1 MRKKIIIFMMVFITV
16 LSLTGCG
23 KKKNSSSSETA
34 SYTSKLTTDKIF
46 TERDLK
52 QTVDTEDAT
61 TYTVTDNKDITIKE
75 EGIYV
80 ITGNA
85 SNASIIVDTTD
96 DAKVQLV
103 LKDLTITN
111 DSNPCIYVKNANK
124 TFVTTTGTNSLSVNG
139 TFTKDGETN
148 LDAVI
153 FSKDDITLNG
163 TGTLNITS
171 TANGVT
177 SKDDLV
183 ITGGTININCTNDAL
198 EANNSISI
206 KDGTITINSKKDGLH
221 AEYTED
227 DSKGYIYIAGGTLDI
242 TATDDSVHAT
252 TVLQI
257 DDGKITTNSREGFE
271 GTYIQINGGTI
282 NINASD
288 DGINAASQS
297 KSYSAT
303 IEINGGNTTV
313 TMGQGDTDGV
323 DSNGDIII
331 NGGTISVTGQSTFDY
346 DGTGTINGGT
356 VICNGEQVT
365 TLPNQ
370 MMGGPGGNGGNKGRR

>member
-1 MRKKIIIFMMVFITV
+1 MRKKIIIFTIICIAV
-16 LSLTGCG
+16 LSITGCG
-23 KKKNSSSSETA
+23 KSKSSTSSEIA
-34 SYTSKLTTDKIF
+34 SYTSKLTIDNIF

-52 QTVDTEDAT
+52 QTIDTESAT
-61 TYTVTDNKDITIKE
+61 TYTVEDNKDITIKE

-80 ITGNA
+80 ITGSA
-85 SNASIIVDTTD
+85 SNVSIIVDTTD

-111 DSNPCIYVKNANK
+111 ETTPCIYVKNANK
-124 TFVTTTGTNSLSVNG
+124 TFVTTTGTNSLSVSG

-171 TANGVT
+171 TANGIT

-183 ITGGTININCTNDAL
+183 ITGGTINITCTSDAL
-198 EANNSISI
+198 EANNSIAI

-227 DSKGYIYIAGGTLDI
+227 NSKGYIYIAGGKLNI
-242 TATDDSVHAT
+242 TATDDSLHAT

-257 DDGKITTNSREGFE
+257 DDGEITTNSKEGFE

-297 KSYSAT
+297 KSYSTT
-303 IEINGGNTTV
+303 I
-313 TMGQGDTDGV
+313 GV

-331 NGGTISVTGQSTFDY
+331 NGGKISVTGQSTFDY

-356 VICNGEQVT
+356 VICNGEEVT

-370 MMGGPGGNGGNKGRR
+370 MMGGPGGNGGNRGRR